1 MKVDWHPYPE
11 EKPFREDSY
20 LVTRKSVLPRDE
32 GRVFVGTLPWDE
44 EDEQWRY
51 CYNAPV
57 LAWANLP
64 EPYEPPK
71 RDPYYNHPDE
81 ITARKYM
88 ERDPET
94 LKALGIFD

>member
-1 MKVDWHPYPE
+1 MQINWHKYPDEYPPKNNRYLTTIPSKSEDAHRYVDITFWDGN
-11 EKPFREDSY
+11 REYWYTPSIYD
-20 LVTRKSVLPRDE
+20 PI
-32 GRVFVGTLPWDE
+32 
-44 EDEQWRY
+44 
-51 CYNAPV
+51 
-57 LAWANLP
+57 AWAELP

>member
-1 MKVDWHPYPE
+1 MKIDWHPYPE
-11 EKPFREDSY
+11 EQPPKNDRY
-20 LVTRKSVLPRDE
+20 LVTLPSED
-32 GRVFVGTLPWDE
+32 DD
-44 EDEQWRY
+44 EDEQVIIAYWDKKRWLHPS
-51 CYNAPV
+51 NNLPI
-57 LAWANLP
+57 AWAEMP

>member
-1 MKVDWHPYPE
+1 MKIDWHPYPE
-11 EKPFREDSY
+11 EKPYTDAFC
-20 LVTRKSVLPRDE
+20 LVTFVLDSTDE
-32 GRVFVGTLPWDE
+32 PIVDTDFYRSFGWENHKEKVI
-44 EDEQWRY
+44 
-51 CYNAPV
+51 
-57 LAWANLP
+57 AWAELP
-64 EPYEPPK
+64 EPYDVPK